1 MGASGTQRLRW
12 PTLDLSFLV
21 FCAALVLSLVRA
33 VDMPRVEVT
42 VGSTE
47 VDVTPTDVALIA
59 LAAVCA
65 VRLLGRASL
74 PQPARAPAIAAAAFS
89 GWLVV
94 SSALNGVE
102 AFVAAAKLLE
112 YGVLALGLVLLVR
125 RRIQLWI
132 VVGVIAAFAVAATVW
147 GVLGFFGLVEA
158 DFTGRRQPSFTGEHE
173 LAILS
178 TLTLSVAL
186 ASLFA
191 PAHQLPKRA
200 LAGAGAVAAV
210 GVVLGA
216 AIASLLGLYAAVT
229 AIVLAALSRGTA
241 TRRALAVAAVTVT
254 LVTAG
259 VLGMRSGDLGGF
271 IRSLGLGEQQEQ
283 ADRNAASWNERLVF
297 AYIGARIFLDSPILG
312 TGWHGK
318 LPPEE
323 YVQYLDDAHRR
334 FPDLTEPYFPERTGF
349 VPQQTYDQVL
359 YELGIVGALLFLAL
373 GAITLRST
381 MQVARA
387 WPRGDPDEPA
397 AFLPAAWAAALAC
410 ALLGAA
416 LFGGS
421 AMTAVFW
428 LTIGLA
434 AAAPSLV
441 PQSGADDRVTSRA

>member
-1 MGASGTQRLRW
+1 MAAPGTQRLRR
-12 PTLDLSFLV
+12 PTRDLSFLV

-33 VDMPRVEVT
+33 IDMPQLEVT

-59 LAAVCA
+59 LAVVCA
-65 VRLLGRASL
+65 FRLLGRASL
-74 PQPARAPAIAAAAFS
+74 PQPARAPALAAAAFS
-89 GWLVV
+89 GWLII

-102 AFVAAAKLLE
+102 AFVAAVKLLE

-132 VVGVIAAFAVAATVW
+132 VVGIISAFAVAATLW
-147 GVLGFFGLVEA
+147 GVLAFFGLVDA

-178 TLTLSVAL
+178 TLALSVAL

-191 PAHQLPKRA
+191 PAHRLPRRA
-200 LAGAGAVAAV
+200 LAVAGIVGAI

-216 AIASLLGLYAAVT
+216 AVAGLLGLYAAVA
-229 AIVLAALSRGTA
+229 AIVVTALSRGTA
-241 TRRALAVAAVTVT
+241 TRRALAVAGVTVV

-259 VLGMRSGDLGGF
+259 VLGLRSGDLGGF
-271 IRSLGLGEQQEQ
+271 LRSLGLGEEKAQ

-297 AYIGARIFLDSPILG
+297 AYIGGRIFLDSPVLG
-312 TGWHGK
+312 TGWHGL
-318 LPPEE
+318 LPPDE

-334 FPDLTEPYFPERTGF
+334 FPDLPPPYFPEKTGF
-349 VPQQTYDQVL
+349 IPQQTYDQVL

-373 GAITLRST
+373 GVITLRST
-381 MQVARA
+381 IQVARA

-397 AFLPAAWAAALAC
+397 AYLPVAWTAAVAC
-410 ALLGAA
+410 ALVGAA
-416 LFGGS
+416 FS
-421 AMTAVFW
+421 V
-428 LTIGLA
+428 A
-434 AAAPSLV
+434 A
-441 PQSGADDRVTSRA
+441 R